1 MWHTNIGNF
10 HLIFTKF
17 VNMHKSILD
26 SDIQF
31 LPGVGPK
38 RALLLKSELEV
49 FTIGDLLH
57 LFPFRYI
64 DRSTIQKIGSI
75 TTDAAYVQVLGQVI
89 SSSVTG
95 VGRKQRLSVVI
106 TDDTSQMELVFFRGI
121 KYTAEK

>member
-95 VGRKQRLSVVI
+95 VGRKRNSC
-106 TDDTSQMELVFFRGI
+106 SSE
-121 KYTAEK
+121 A